1 MRQCHPIEGFGSYT
15 EGICRS
21 QAFYIL
27 SETVGEFDLKT
38 FCEEIQK
45 KYPGTDTEQSQS
57 KSLAYDITW
66 SRYADCP
73 QFELRLDRTRRTFAV
88 EYFNSED
95 RIRDY
100 ANLLLWIRQYFP
112 KEQEVVLVDE
122 NNEAPLPLSSET
134 ATEDIEAWILRVGI

>member
-1 MRQCHPIEGFGSYT
+1 MAVTSFLH
-15 EGICRS
+15 
-21 QAFYIL
+21 L

-45 KYPGTDTEQSQS
+45 KYPGTDTEQRQS
-57 KSLAYDITW
+57 KSLAYDISW

-122 NNEAPLPLSSET
+122 NNEAPMPLSSEA
-134 ATEDIEAWILRVGI
+134 ATEDIEAWILRVSI

>member
-1 MRQCHPIEGFGSYT
+1 MSVTSFLH
-15 EGICRS
+15 
-21 QAFYIL
+21 L

-45 KYPGTDTEQSQS
+45 KYPGTDTEQRQS
-57 KSLAYDITW
+57 RSLAYDVTW

-95 RIRDY
+95 RIWDY

-122 NNEAPLPLSSET
+122 NNEASLPLSSET

>member
-1 MRQCHPIEGFGSYT
+1 MSVTSFLH
-15 EGICRS
+15 
-21 QAFYIL
+21 L

-45 KYPGTDTEQSQS
+45 KYPGTDTEQRQS
-57 KSLAYDITW
+57 RSLAYDITW

-100 ANLLLWIRQYFP
+100 ADLLLWIRQYFP

-122 NNEAPLPLSSET
+122 NNEASLPLSSET

>member
-1 MRQCHPIEGFGSYT
+1 MSVTSFLH
-15 EGICRS
+15 
-21 QAFYIL
+21 L

-57 KSLAYDITW
+57 KSLAYDISW

-73 QFELRLDRTRRTFAV
+73 QFELRIDRTRRTFAV

>member
-1 MRQCHPIEGFGSYT
+1 MSVTSFLH
-15 EGICRS
+15 
-21 QAFYIL
+21 L

-45 KYPGTDTEQSQS
+45 KYPGTDTEQRQS
-57 KSLAYDITW
+57 KSLAYDISW

-122 NNEAPLPLSSET
+122 NNEASLPVSSET

>member
-1 MRQCHPIEGFGSYT
+1 MSVTSFLH
-15 EGICRS
+15 
-21 QAFYIL
+21 L

-45 KYPGTDTEQSQS
+45 KYPGTDTEQRQS
-57 KSLAYDITW
+57 RSLAYDISW

-100 ANLLLWIRQYFP
+100 ANLLLWIRQYCP

-122 NNEAPLPLSSET
+122 NNEAPMPLSSEA

>member
-1 MRQCHPIEGFGSYT
+1 MSVTSFLH
-15 EGICRS
+15 
-21 QAFYIL
+21 L

-45 KYPGTDTEQSQS
+45 KYPGTDTEQRQS

-122 NNEAPLPLSSET
+122 NNEAPMPLSSEA

>member
-1 MRQCHPIEGFGSYT
+1 MSVTSFLH
-15 EGICRS
+15 
-21 QAFYIL
+21 L

-45 KYPGTDTEQSQS
+45 KYPGTDTEQRQS
-57 KSLAYDITW
+57 KSLAYDISW

-95 RIRDY
+95 RIWDY

-122 NNEAPLPLSSET
+122 NNEALLPLSSEA

>member
-1 MRQCHPIEGFGSYT
+1 MSVTSFLH
-15 EGICRS
+15 
-21 QAFYIL
+21 L

-122 NNEAPLPLSSET
+122 NNEAPLPLSSKT
-134 ATEDIEAWILRVGI
+134 ATEDIEAWIFGVGI

>member
-1 MRQCHPIEGFGSYT
+1 MSVTSFLH
-15 EGICRS
+15 
-21 QAFYIL
+21 L

-38 FCEEIQK
+38 FCEEIRK

-100 ANLLLWIRQYFP
+100 ADLLLWIRQYFP

>member
-1 MRQCHPIEGFGSYT
+1 MSVTSFLH
-15 EGICRS
+15 
-21 QAFYIL
+21 L

-45 KYPGTDTEQSQS
+45 KYPGTDTEQRQS
-57 KSLAYDITW
+57 KSLAYDISW

>member
-1 MRQCHPIEGFGSYT
+1 MSVTSFLH
-15 EGICRS
+15 
-21 QAFYIL
+21 L

-122 NNEAPLPLSSET
+122 NNEAPLPLSSAT

>member
-1 MRQCHPIEGFGSYT
+1 MSVTSFLH
-15 EGICRS
+15 
-21 QAFYIL
+21 L

-38 FCEEIQK
+38 LCEEIQK
-45 KYPGTDTEQSQS
+45 KYPGTDTEQRQS
-57 KSLAYDITW
+57 RSLAYDISW

>member
-1 MRQCHPIEGFGSYT
+1 MSVTSFLH
-15 EGICRS
+15 
-21 QAFYIL
+21 L

-38 FCEEIQK
+38 FCEAIQK
-45 KYPGTDTEQSQS
+45 KYPGTDTEQRQS

-95 RIRDY
+95 RI
-100 ANLLLWIRQYFP
+100 
-112 KEQEVVLVDE
+112 
-122 NNEAPLPLSSET
+122 S
-134 ATEDIEAWILRVGI
+134 GITPICFYGSGSTFRRNKKWFW

>member
-1 MRQCHPIEGFGSYT
+1 MSVTSFLH
-15 EGICRS
+15 
-21 QAFYIL
+21 L

-38 FCEEIQK
+38 FCEAIQK
-45 KYPGTDTEQSQS
+45 KYPGTDTEQRQS

-100 ANLLLWIRQYFP
+100 ANFILWIRRYFP
-112 KEQEVVLVDE
+112 REQEVILVDE
-122 NNEAPLPLSSET
+122 TNAETMLLSPEA
-134 ATEDIEAWILRVGI
+134 ATEEIEAWIFRAGV

>member
-1 MRQCHPIEGFGSYT
+1 MSVTSFLH
-15 EGICRS
+15 
-21 QAFYIL
+21 L

-38 FCEEIQK
+38 FCEEIQN
-45 KYPGTDTEQSQS
+45 KYPGTDTEQRQS
-57 KSLAYDITW
+57 KSLAYDISW

-122 NNEAPLPLSSET
+122 NNEASLPLSSET

>member
-1 MRQCHPIEGFGSYT
+1 MSVTSFLH
-15 EGICRS
+15 
-21 QAFYIL
+21 L

-38 FCEEIQK
+38 FCEAIQK
-45 KYPGTDTEQSQS
+45 KYPGTDTEQRQS
-57 KSLAYDITW
+57 RSLAYDITW

-122 NNEAPLPLSSET
+122 NNEAPLPLSSEA
-134 ATEDIEAWILRVGI
+134 ATEDTEAWILRVGI

>member
-1 MRQCHPIEGFGSYT
+1 MSVTSFLH
-15 EGICRS
+15 
-21 QAFYIL
+21 L

-38 FCEEIQK
+38 FCEAIQK
-45 KYPGTDTEQSQS
+45 KYPGTDTEQRQS

-95 RIRDY
+95 RIWDY

>member
-1 MRQCHPIEGFGSYT
+1 MSVTSFLH
-15 EGICRS
+15 
-21 QAFYIL
+21 L

-45 KYPGTDTEQSQS
+45 KYPGTDTEQRQS
-57 KSLAYDITW
+57 KSLAYDISW

-100 ANLLLWIRQYFP
+100 VNLLLWIRQYFP

-134 ATEDIEAWILRVGI
+134 ATDDIEAWILRVGI

>member
-1 MRQCHPIEGFGSYT
+1 MSVTSFLH
-15 EGICRS
+15 
-21 QAFYIL
+21 L

-45 KYPGTDTEQSQS
+45 KYPGTDTEQRQS
-57 KSLAYDITW
+57 KSLAYDISW

-100 ANLLLWIRQYFP
+100 ADLLLWIRQYFP

-134 ATEDIEAWILRVGI
+134 AIEDIEAWILRVGI

>member
-1 MRQCHPIEGFGSYT
+1 MSVTSFLH
-15 EGICRS
+15 
-21 QAFYIL
+21 L

-66 SRYADCP
+66 SRYADCL

-122 NNEAPLPLSSET
+122 NNEAPLPLSSEA

>member
-1 MRQCHPIEGFGSYT
+1 MSVTSFLH
-15 EGICRS
+15 
-21 QAFYIL
+21 L
-27 SETVGEFDLKT
+27 SETVDEFDLKT

-45 KYPGTDTEQSQS
+45 KYPGTDTEQRQS
-57 KSLAYDITW
+57 KSLAYDISW

-88 EYFNSED
+88 EYFNSKD
-95 RIRDY
+95 RIWDY

-122 NNEAPLPLSSET
+122 NNEAPMPLSSEA

>member
-1 MRQCHPIEGFGSYT
+1 MSVTSFLH
-15 EGICRS
+15 
-21 QAFYIL
+21 L
-27 SETVGEFDLKT
+27 SETVGEFDRKT

-45 KYPGTDTEQSQS
+45 KYPGTDTEQRQS
-57 KSLAYDITW
+57 KSLAYDISW

-122 NNEAPLPLSSET
+122 NNEAPLPLSSEA

>member
-1 MRQCHPIEGFGSYT
+1 MSVTSFLH
-15 EGICRS
+15 
-21 QAFYIL
+21 L
-27 SETVGEFDLKT
+27 SGTGGGEFAVEAFRDA
-38 FCEEIQK
+38 IVN
-45 KYPGTDTEQSQS
+45 KYPGTDTEQRQS
-57 KSLAYDITW
+57 KSLAYDISW

-122 NNEAPLPLSSET
+122 NNEAPLPLSSEA

>member
-1 MRQCHPIEGFGSYT
+1 MSVTSFLH
-15 EGICRS
+15 
-21 QAFYIL
+21 L

-45 KYPGTDTEQSQS
+45 KYPGTDTEQRQS
-57 KSLAYDITW
+57 RSLAYDISW

-100 ANLLLWIRQYFP
+100 ADLLLWIRQYFP

-122 NNEAPLPLSSET
+122 NNEAPMPLSSEA

>member
-1 MRQCHPIEGFGSYT
+1 MSVTSFLH
-15 EGICRS
+15 
-21 QAFYIL
+21 L
-27 SETVGEFDLKT
+27 SETVGEFYLKT

-45 KYPGTDTEQSQS
+45 KYSGTDTEQRQS
-57 KSLAYDITW
+57 KSLAYDISW

-95 RIRDY
+95 RVWDY

-122 NNEAPLPLSSET
+122 NNEAPLPLSSEA

>member
-1 MRQCHPIEGFGSYT
+1 MSVTSFLH
-15 EGICRS
+15 
-21 QAFYIL
+21 L

-45 KYPGTDTEQSQS
+45 KYPGTDTEQRQS
-57 KSLAYDITW
+57 RSLAYDVTW

-95 RIRDY
+95 RIWDY

>member
-1 MRQCHPIEGFGSYT
+1 MSVTSFLH
-15 EGICRS
+15 
-21 QAFYIL
+21 L

-45 KYPGTDTEQSQS
+45 KYPGTDTEERQS
-57 KSLAYDITW
+57 KSLAYDISW

>member
-1 MRQCHPIEGFGSYT
+1 MSVTSFLH
-15 EGICRS
+15 
-21 QAFYIL
+21 L

-100 ANLLLWIRQYFP
+100 ADLLLWIRQYFP

-122 NNEAPLPLSSET
+122 NNEAPLPLSSEA

>member
-1 MRQCHPIEGFGSYT
+1 MSVTSFLH
-15 EGICRS
+15 
-21 QAFYIL
+21 L

-112 KEQEVVLVDE
+112 KEQEVFLVDE